1 MQQPSGLKK
10 RGGAFFRECARDTEE
25 LQKGATDFYQDYKG
39 NMPFTK

>member
-10 RGGAFFRECARDTEE
+10 RTFFRECARDTEE

-39 NMPFTK
+39 SMSFTK